1 MAKYILKRVL
11 ISIMTIF
18 VLVTITFFLV
28 RKLPGDPFSSEKMQ
42 PQIKENLYA
51 YYGMDKP
58 LLQQYFTYLNN
69 LLHGDLGYSLVYRG
83 RTVNAI
89 LGESFAYSADMG
101 IRALIFSTLF
111 GLLLGIIAA
120 IRHAKAAD
128 YLCMII
134 AVIGVSVPSFIAG
147 SVLQY
152 IFAVR
157 LKVLPPAQW
166 DSFACT
172 IMPVLALGLG
182 NLALVARLMRANM
195 LDVVGMDYI
204 KTAKAKGLSPFQ
216 VTSRHQIRN
225 AILPV
230 VTVMGPAV
238 ANLLTGT
245 FVIEKILSI
254 PGMGR
259 HYVSSIQNYDY
270 TTVLGLTVFFGT
282 FLVVMNLIVDI
293 LYGIIDP
300 RIRVSK

>member
-1 MAKYILKRVL
+1 MAKYIIKRVF
-11 ISIMTIF
+11 ISILTLF
-18 VLVTITFFLV
+18 VLVTITFFMV
-28 RKLPGDPFSSEKMQ
+28 RALPGDPFSSEKMQ
-42 PQIKENLYA
+42 PQIKENLMA

-58 LLQQYFTYLNN
+58 LIEQYFTYLNN
-69 LLHGDLGYSLVYRG
+69 LLHGDLGYSLVSRG

-89 LGESFAYSADMG
+89 LGESFVYSADMG
-101 IRALIFSTLF
+101 IRALIFSTVV
-111 GLLLGIIAA
+111 GLILGIVAA
-120 IRHAKAAD
+120 LQHGKVLD
-128 YLCMII
+128 YGSMII

-147 SVLQY
+147 SLLQY
-152 IFAVR
+152 IFAV
-157 LKVLPPAQW
+157 KWQILPPAQW
-166 DSFACT
+166 KGFEYT
-172 IMPVLALGLG
+172 IMPVLALGLS

-216 VTSRHQIRN
+216 ITTRHQIRN
-225 AILPV
+225 AVLPV

-245 FVIEKILSI
+245 FVIEKIFAI

-270 TTVLGLTVFFGT
+270 TTVLGLTVFFGA

-293 LYGIIDP
+293 VYGIVDP

>member
-1 MAKYILKRVL
+1 MVKYILKRIL
-11 ISIMTIF
+11 ISIITIF
-18 VLVTITFFLV
+18 ILVTITFFLV
-28 RKLPGDPFSSEKMQ
+28 RFLPGDPFSSEKMQ

-58 LLQQYFTYLNN
+58 LIQQYFTYLGN
-69 LLHGDLGYSLVYRG
+69 LLRGDLGYSLVYRG

-89 LGESFAYSADMG
+89 LGESFVYSADMG
-101 IRALIFSTLF
+101 IRALLFSTIT
-111 GLLLGIIAA
+111 GLLLGIVAA
-120 IRHAKAAD
+120 LRHGKTAD
-128 YLCMII
+128 YVSMVI
-134 AVIGVSVPSFIAG
+134 AVIGTSVPSFIAG
-147 SVLQY
+147 ALLQY
-152 IFAVR
+152 IFAVK
-157 LKVLPPAQW
+157 LKILPPAQW
-166 DSFACT
+166 KGFSYT
-172 IMPVLALGLG
+172 IMPVLALGLA
-182 NLALVARLMRANM
+182 NMALVARLMRANM

-204 KTAKAKGLSPFQ
+204 KTAKAKGLSPVQ
-216 VTSRHQIRN
+216 ITTRHQIRN

-245 FVIEKILSI
+245 FVIEKIFSI

>member
-1 MAKYILKRVL
+1 MAKYILKRIL
-11 ISIMTIF
+11 ISILTIF

-42 PQIKENLYA
+42 PQIKENLIA

-101 IRALIFSTLF
+101 IRALLFS
-111 GLLLGIIAA
+111 
-120 IRHAKAAD
+120 
-128 YLCMII
+128 
-134 AVIGVSVPSFIAG
+134 
-147 SVLQY
+147 
-152 IFAVR
+152 
-157 LKVLPPAQW
+157 
-166 DSFACT
+166 T

-216 VTSRHQIRN
+216 VTTRHQIRN

-245 FVIEKILSI
+245 FVIEKIFSI